1 MDTVTRII
9 LCVFIL
15 GGIIALL
22 FMNRSKG
29 ANYDERQ
36 LLYRGRAVSLAFG
49 TLITFLGIVLLL
61 NTQDLPWL
69 DVPMFVI
76 IGIILSL
83 TVFIVYS
90 ILHDAYF
97 STITKKGSGGIF
109 FFIIAFLNFFN
120 GIRHVFSNTAEDIY
134 DIVLPVVIGTM
145 LLAALFLNEKITGI
159 KLLGVCLG
167 IAGAALLVLVKW
179 QTEAGSN
186 DLLGIFFALMSL
198 LTWVIYLI
206 ITSKVSAKYSAV
218 TQMKWT
224 FLVSTIAVL
233 PFAWN
238 EFGQTKLFS
247 GGYGFSEGLMG
258 IGGMA
263 FIVIFATVMGYF
275 MIPYA
280 MKYLRAT
287 TVSIYTNL
295 QPIVASLI
303 AIAIGQDI
311 LTWDKPVAAVLVLV
325 GAYLVTQKQ
334 E

>member
-109 FFIIAFLNFFN
+109 FVSAQCSASELPKASRISSSQ
-120 GIRHVFSNTAEDIY
+120 GIRSSTDACRLSANLSGNTDS
-134 DIVLPVVIGTM
+134 
-145 LLAALFLNEKITGI
+145 
-159 KLLGVCLG
+159 
-167 IAGAALLVLVKW
+167 KW
-179 QTEAGSN
+179 
-186 DLLGIFFALMSL
+186 F
-198 LTWVIYLI
+198 
-206 ITSKVSAKYSAV
+206 
-218 TQMKWT
+218 
-224 FLVSTIAVL
+224 
-233 PFAWN
+233 
-238 EFGQTKLFS
+238 
-247 GGYGFSEGLMG
+247 
-258 IGGMA
+258 
-263 FIVIFATVMGYF
+263 
-275 MIPYA
+275 
-280 MKYLRAT
+280 R
-287 TVSIYTNL
+287 
-295 QPIVASLI
+295 
-303 AIAIGQDI
+303 
-311 LTWDKPVAAVLVLV
+311 
-325 GAYLVTQKQ
+325 
-334 E
+334 

>member
-1 MDTVTRII
+1 MGIHGAVFLPNEKTEKKTEVTDMDTVTRII

-145 LLAALFLNEKITGI
+145 LLVVCAT
-159 KLLGVCLG
+159 LLYKRHL
-167 IAGAALLVLVKW
+167 
-179 QTEAGSN
+179 
-186 DLLGIFFALMSL
+186 
-198 LTWVIYLI
+198 
-206 ITSKVSAKYSAV
+206 
-218 TQMKWT
+218 
-224 FLVSTIAVL
+224 
-233 PFAWN
+233 
-238 EFGQTKLFS
+238 
-247 GGYGFSEGLMG
+247 
-258 IGGMA
+258 
-263 FIVIFATVMGYF
+263 
-275 MIPYA
+275 
-280 MKYLRAT
+280 
-287 TVSIYTNL
+287 
-295 QPIVASLI
+295 
-303 AIAIGQDI
+303 
-311 LTWDKPVAAVLVLV
+311 DKKELD
-325 GAYLVTQKQ
+325 
-334 E
+334 EH

>member
-1 MDTVTRII
+1 M
-9 LCVFIL
+9 L
-15 GGIIALL
+15 GGLT
-22 FMNRSKG
+22 G
-29 ANYDERQ
+29 
-36 LLYRGRAVSLAFG
+36 
-49 TLITFLGIVLLL
+49 
-61 NTQDLPWL
+61 
-69 DVPMFVI
+69 FVI
-76 IGIILSL
+76 SQTLTAWSL
-83 TVFIVYS
+83 NYTSPVYYS
-90 ILHDAYF
+90 L
-97 STITKKGSGGIF
+97 
-109 FFIIAFLNFFN
+109 IATL
-120 GIRHVFSNTAEDIY
+120 V
-134 DIVLPVVIGTM
+134 PIGTM

-206 ITSKVSAKYSAV
+206 ITGKVSAKYSAV

-311 LTWDKPVAAVLVLV
+311 LTWDKPVAAVRVLV

>member
-1 MDTVTRII
+1 MDKKVNGHAAVILANVIFGLGVPVTKYLLEDWTTPMVYMALRCIGAALI
-9 LCVFIL
+9 FWLIAAFLPKEKVEKKDLIVIML
-15 GGIIALL
+15 GGLT
-22 FMNRSKG
+22 G
-29 ANYDERQ
+29 
-36 LLYRGRAVSLAFG
+36 
-49 TLITFLGIVLLL
+49 
-61 NTQDLPWL
+61 
-69 DVPMFVI
+69 FVI
-76 IGIILSL
+76 SQTLTAWSL
-83 TVFIVYS
+83 NYTSPVYYS
-90 ILHDAYF
+90 L
-97 STITKKGSGGIF
+97 
-109 FFIIAFLNFFN
+109 IATL
-120 GIRHVFSNTAEDIY
+120 V
-134 DIVLPVVIGTM
+134 PIGTM

-206 ITSKVSAKYSAV
+206 ITGKVSAKYSAV